1 MNQCPQ
7 RQLGCGGGGRGSS
20 QPFALKHKFSH
31 ISFPLR
37 SNISCDTRDLIFF
50 FSSCSPSSLKLLSC
64 PNGRPLSHHVMH
76 LDLWSSSSLVHSLTF
91 NLPTSYPSS
100 ISLGSPDQG
109 ADRPETCRAAPP
121 IYGGN
126 GELLSPRLGA
136 LRVGMGLGME
146 GELVSPLLMAPV
158 HIDPSCLHPDLL
170 TEVQHVVI
178 AREQLLLH
186 LNQII
191 GRGQSQAHC
200 QNGIFLVVLFCFIIL
215 VFFSWLSLLLSKV
228 QHSSEFPNKKRGI

>member
-1 MNQCPQ
+1 M
-7 RQLGCGGGGRGSS
+7 
-20 QPFALKHKFSH
+20 AA
-31 ISFPLR
+31 
-37 SNISCDTRDLIFF
+37 
-50 FSSCSPSSLKLLSC
+50 
-64 PNGRPLSHHVMH
+64 PLSHHVMH
-76 LDLWSSSSLVHSLTF
+76 LDLWSSSLLVHSLTF
-91 NLPTSYPSS
+91 NPSPPSYPSS
-100 ISLGSPDQG
+100 ISFGSPDQG
-109 ADRPETCRAAPP
+109 TDRPETCRTAPP

-191 GRGQSQAHC
+191 GRGQSQVHR
-200 QNGIFLVVLFCFIIL
+200 QNGMFFVVLFYFMIL
-215 VFFSWLSLLLSKV
+215 VYFGWLSLL
-228 QHSSEFPNKKRGI
+228 